1 MYPTLITADAL
12 REHVA
17 HPGWIVLDARFRLDD
32 REAGRR
38 AWKEHHVPGSLY
50 VHLDED
56 LSSAVTLA
64 SGRHPLPD
72 PERLAAR
79 FRALGIG
86 DDCQVVV
93 YDDTAGSI
101 AARAWWLLRALG
113 HEAVAVLDG
122 GLQAWQEAGG
132 TMDAQA
138 TVATPRG
145 FTPHPR
151 SELAIDVGE
160 LRRARRSRI
169 VLVDVRDPERF
180 EGRSEPIDAIAGHVP
195 GAVNLPWRGNLD
207 QRGRFRPA
215 AALRAR
221 HEAMLGGR
229 PPESAVFMC
238 GSGVTACHGL
248 LAMEHAGLPG
258 ARLYAGSWSEWI
270 RDPARPVVT
279 GP

>member
-1 MYPTLITADAL
+1 MYPTLISADVL
-12 REHVA
+12 REHAGRPDWV
-17 HPGWIVLDARFRLDD
+17 VLDARFRLDD
-32 REAGRR
+32 PEAGRR
-38 AWKEHHVPGSLY
+38 AWRDGHIPGSLY

-56 LSSAVTLA
+56 LSAPVTPS

-72 PERLAAR
+72 PERLAVR
-79 FRALGIG
+79 FGALGIG

-93 YDDTAGSI
+93 YDDAGGSI

-132 TMDAQA
+132 ALD
-138 TVATPRG
+138 TVVPETLPCDFTPR
-145 FTPHPR
+145 PR
-151 SELAIDVGE
+151 ADLALDAAA
-160 LRRARRSRI
+160 LRRALRARA
-169 VLVDVRDPERF
+169 VLVDVREPERF
-180 EGRSEPIDAIAGHVP
+180 EGRREPIDAIAGHVP

-207 QRGRFRPA
+207 ERGRFRSA
-215 AALRAR
+215 TALRAR

-229 PPESAVFMC
+229 PPESVVFMC

-248 LAMEHAGLPG
+248 LAMEHGGLHG